1 VKLCESAEAP
11 KDQDISLPGKT
22 AIICLK
28 KLGNFGKFTATF
40 AHLPSSLVTSV
51 NDVVRIH
58 PHYMPMTHYI
68 SNVFPIESG

>member
-28 KLGNFGKFTATF
+28 KIGQFWQIYRYICPF
-40 AHLPSSLVTSV
+40 A
-51 NDVVRIH
+51 I
-58 PHYMPMTHYI
+58 I
-68 SNVFPIESG
+68 SGDIGQ